1 MRTLIPFFSLLLSV
15 LSSFAQPNKLVNAQN
30 FLQSGE
36 LDKAKSEIDLAAL
49 HERTEANEKTWRY
62 RGDIY
67 FALYTSQNE
76 QYKSLEKE
84 PLKIASKSYQQA
96 LEIDPDGRYQKEI
109 HEKLMI
115 IGNYGLNEGVA
126 DYNKGDYKRALANFV
141 ISINAAQAVGKID
154 TLAIYNAGLA
164 AEKSGD
170 QINAIYY
177 YKRCV
182 DLGYQGPACCL
193 FIIDQYRQE
202 GNESAAIN
210 QINDCQERF
219 PKDPQ
224 MKIAALNYYLKSGN
238 NEKAKVLLNE
248 SIQNDLENAVLHL
261 TLGALLQNEGDLN
274 GAIASY
280 NKSLAIDPNYFD
292 PIYNLGALY

>member
-36 LDKAKSEIDLAAL
+36 LDKAKTEIDLAAL

-84 PLKIASKSYQQA
+84 PLKITSKSYQQA

-109 HEKLMI
+109 HEKMMI

-141 ISINAAQAVGKID
+141 ISI
-154 TLAIYNAGLA
+154 
-164 AEKSGD
+164 
-170 QINAIYY
+170 
-177 YKRCV
+177 
-182 DLGYQGPACCL
+182 
-193 FIIDQYRQE
+193 
-202 GNESAAIN
+202 
-210 QINDCQERF
+210 
-219 PKDPQ
+219 
-224 MKIAALNYYLKSGN
+224 
-238 NEKAKVLLNE
+238 
-248 SIQNDLENAVLHL
+248 
-261 TLGALLQNEGDLN
+261 
-274 GAIASY
+274 
-280 NKSLAIDPNYFD
+280 
-292 PIYNLGALY
+292 

>member
-1 MRTLIPFFSLLLSV
+1 LLLSV

-62 RGDIY
+62 RGDIH

-115 IGNYGLNEGVA
+115 IGNYGLNE
-126 DYNKGDYKRALANFV
+126 
-141 ISINAAQAVGKID
+141 
-154 TLAIYNAGLA
+154 
-164 AEKSGD
+164 
-170 QINAIYY
+170 
-177 YKRCV
+177 CV
-182 DLGYQGPACCL
+182 L
-193 FIIDQYRQE
+193 
-202 GNESAAIN
+202 
-210 QINDCQERF
+210 
-219 PKDPQ
+219 
-224 MKIAALNYYLKSGN
+224 
-238 NEKAKVLLNE
+238 
-248 SIQNDLENAVLHL
+248 
-261 TLGALLQNEGDLN
+261 
-274 GAIASY
+274 
-280 NKSLAIDPNYFD
+280 
-292 PIYNLGALY
+292 